1 MNAATIFKTLT
12 TVTLSITLL
21 MTGGCNN
28 METKK
33 EETGKTGLCGI
44 YEFQDQQCGKYRCSI

>member
-28 METKK
+28 MNYNI
-33 EETGKTGLCGI
+33 KTEYG
-44 YEFQDQQCGKYRCSI
+44 

>member
-21 MTGGCNN
+21 ITGGCNN
-28 METKK
+28 MEAKK
-33 EETGKTGLCGI
+33 EETGKNTAI
-44 YEFQDQQCGKYRCSI
+44 ENIFARKSVRT

>member
-33 EETGKTGLCGI
+33 KKQEKTRL
-44 YEFQDQQCGKYRCSI
+44 

>member
-21 MTGGCNN
+21 MTGGC
-28 METKK
+28 
-33 EETGKTGLCGI
+33 GKAMRL
-44 YEFQDQQCGKYRCSI
+44 